1 MAKCLLGY
9 RASSDTED
17 FSGTSPLR
25 LAVDHRNWEMA
36 VLLFPKAKSCL
47 SSISASDWRR
57 CIGTNGNSHLEIV
70 GSKAAS
76 IAVKGDTLKQELDRT
91 SYPLS
96 ITTTQIPCKNDDFM
110 NHHYKEK
117 RIL

>member
-1 MAKCLLGY
+1 MAECLLEYG
-9 RASSDTED
+9 ASSDTED

-25 LAVDHRNWEMA
+25 LAIDHRHWEMA

-57 CIGTNGNSHLEIV
+57 CLGTNGNGHLEIV
-70 GSKAAS
+70 GGKAAG
-76 IAVKGDTLKQELDRT
+76 IAAKGDTLQQELDGM